1 MSRFPRRVRE
11 ELPAP
16 DYSNDAVVEA
26 IVREAEVDRATAE
39 RWFRELL
46 AFLDL
51 AARSGQSLAPPK
63 PIETA
68 WLAFARERGEYEAYC
83 GGRFGRVIEPP
94 LR

>member
-16 DYSNDAVVEA
+16 DYSNDAVVGA
-26 IVREAEVDRATAE
+26 IERDAAVDRDTAA
-39 RWFRELL
+39 RWFREML

-51 AARSGQSLAPPK
+51 AARSGQALGPPK

-68 WLAFARERGEYEAYC
+68 WLAFARERAEYEAYC
-83 GGRFGRVIEPP
+83 RERFGRVIEAP
-94 LR
+94 LG